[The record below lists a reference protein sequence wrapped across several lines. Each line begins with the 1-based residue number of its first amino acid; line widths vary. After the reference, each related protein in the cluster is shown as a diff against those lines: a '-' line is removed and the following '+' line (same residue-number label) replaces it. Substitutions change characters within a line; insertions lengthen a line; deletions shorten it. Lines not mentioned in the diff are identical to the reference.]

1 MDLALSGILF
11 QFSSGLIYQNGK
23 RVCPDLTHESLA
35 QLGNIVLTRRL
46 VLGIANGQFD
56 LLGVVMPLLIKLKAG
71 VRDLFI
77 KD

>member
-1 MDLALSGILF
+1 MPTG
-11 QFSSGLIYQNGK
+11 
-23 RVCPDLTHESLA
+23 PDLTPESLA